1 MEHLI
6 LERPARYKRPS
17 ILPTYVNYG
26 RKTFYYI
33 GPREMEIM
41 SEELRYAMSK
51 ASTDVSE
58 CKGLCTYPTVTVK
71 ESQAIIKKA
80 DKEPML

>member
-1 MEHLI
+1 MTLD
-6 LERPARYKRPS
+6 
-17 ILPTYVNYG
+17 
-26 RKTFYYI
+26 
-33 GPREMEIM
+33 PREMEIM

-71 ESQAIIKKA
+71 DSQAIIKKA